1 MSNNSDDDNSD
12 DNSYDELEENNYVK
26 KIFLNSDTDLSNC
39 YVCFIDTKYIS
50 PCDCKIY
57 ICNNCFINILKN
69 NGEICTI
76 CKVKFDEN
84 ILEKVKD
91 EYEELRNRESLE
103 IEIEDTDDDNIE
115 EYQREEDSYIIFTKI
130 IFFLLSIPFL
140 GFGVCFIFGY
150 KPDTLINFAT
160 ILMGILTYAAI
171 FFVINVFIYIY
182 TFIIYLIEYIFI
194 CINSINYQ
202 SL

>member
-1 MSNNSDDDNSD
+1 MSNNSDDNSD
-12 DNSYDELEENNYVK
+12 DELEENNYIN
-26 KIFLNSDTDLSNC
+26 KIFLNSENDSHNC

-91 EYEELRNRESLE
+91 EYEELRNVVSLE
-103 IEIEDTDDDNIE
+103 IDIQDINDDDEDEI
-115 EYQREEDSYIIFTKI
+115 YEEDNREDDYLLFIKVLI
-130 IFFLLSIPFL
+130 FLLSIPFL
-140 GFGVCFIFGY
+140 GFLSCFLIGY
-150 KPDTLINFAT
+150 TPDTFINLAT
-160 ILMGILTYAAI
+160 ILMGIFSYFIIYFFLNIFIHLYA
-171 FFVINVFIYIY
+171 
-182 TFIIYLIEYIFI
+182 FIIYLLENILRF
-194 CINSINYQ
+194 INSINYQ

>member
-1 MSNNSDDDNSD
+1 MSNNSDDNSD
-12 DNSYDELEENNYVK
+12 DELEENNYIN
-26 KIFLNSDTDLSNC
+26 KIFLNSENDSHNC

-91 EYEELRNRESLE
+91 EYEELRNVVSLE
-103 IEIEDTDDDNIE
+103 IDIQDINDDDEDEI
-115 EYQREEDSYIIFTKI
+115 YEEDNREDDYLLFIKVLI
-130 IFFLLSIPFL
+130 FLLSIPFL
-140 GFGVCFIFGY
+140 GFLSCILFGY
-150 KPDTLINFAT
+150 TPDTFINLAT
-160 ILMGILTYAAI
+160 ILMGIFSYFIIYFFLNIFIHLYA
-171 FFVINVFIYIY
+171 
-182 TFIIYLIEYIFI
+182 FIIYLLENILRF
-194 CINSINYQ
+194 INSINYQ

>member
-1 MSNNSDDDNSD
+1 MSNNSDDDNFN
-12 DNSYDELEENNYVK
+12 DNSDDELEENNYIN
-26 KIFLNSDTDLSNC
+26 KIFLNSENDSHNC

-91 EYEELRNRESLE
+91 EYEELRNIDSLE
-103 IEIEDTDDDNIE
+103 IEIQDRND
-115 EYQREEDSYIIFTKI
+115 
-130 IFFLLSIPFL
+130 
-140 GFGVCFIFGY
+140 
-150 KPDTLINFAT
+150 
-160 ILMGILTYAAI
+160 
-171 FFVINVFIYIY
+171 
-182 TFIIYLIEYIFI
+182 
-194 CINSINYQ
+194 
-202 SL
+202 